1 MAPISVYSDI
11 VCNIGY
17 ISEPMSAENPIS
29 EVARNGGYADMC
41 RYRRHIGADIG
52 FCAHIGAKTHDIGG
66 GKKRVHAD
74 ICRYRCNIG
83 ADIGVNLPISV
94 DIVYKNADIG

>member
-41 RYRRHIGADIG
+41 RYRRHIGADMPISVQKLTISEVARNG
-52 FCAHIGAKTHDIGG
+52 YTPIS
-66 GKKRVHAD
+66 
-74 ICRYRCNIG
+74 
-83 ADIGVNLPISV
+83 ADIGVISEQ
-94 DIVYKNADIG
+94 ISA